1 MIQFV
6 EHWLRF
12 LFNPSE
18 EKLVRFYI
26 LHFSAKTQ
34 NSEPREAR
42 SIIRCIWKF
51 YVVTRIKLN
60 WFWDIKSDKVEIYAR
75 ENNGRKILSL

>member
-42 SIIRCIWKF
+42 SIIRCI
-51 YVVTRIKLN
+51 
-60 WFWDIKSDKVEIYAR
+60 
-75 ENNGRKILSL
+75 